1 MRDGCSSLK
10 DTSMFVYLYEHGCL
24 PTFVLTR
31 IWLMLD
37 IAQPT
42 FHLYHKGEKTSEVV
56 GADAKKLEAA
66 MESLHK

>member
-1 MRDGCSSLK
+1 
-10 DTSMFVYLYEHGCL
+10 
-24 PTFVLTR
+24 
-31 IWLMLD
+31 MLD